1 MPPYDYDKTQLRAV
15 VQGVYETLVRK
26 RLGVPEERPFGTGSR
41 RLDVR
46 AVRAGALTQ
55 EDISDLMGRAFAIAV
70 AQGQRHGSIKPG
82 TLKPTRQGVSR
93 AYARLARGWSDRDYE
108 TSLALARQARAN
120 PLPAAAGA
128 VVSVGAKAA
137 GIASIGMLAWE
148 GYQWYRK
155 RNPKTRQVARAGE
168 GSALNVRGRRPAD
181 PQLLLGGFA
190 IVPWSQDPAGLG
202 YITYTADRIFPA
214 EAAVLRQAGM
224 YVDRGLEK
232 IWRPRGE
239 GEVERLA
246 EERAEAMEQMDPTAL
261 ARAVGPSSEV
271 ISRDLASKDPL
282 YGWLRSE
289 DALTFFRAYPPRI
302 TAEGNLDL
310 PEEYAEEIGLAVSD
324 RARSRGVPLAA
335 EPTAASIYS
344 ALKKIF
350 KVRKIGSYEVTRT
363 GIRVYRTAS
372 QPSLREAYD
381 RLRRQLASLPRG
393 EHGGAADVLLE
404 RASRPAQA
412 ALLKDSPF
420 SAPAREKPDATVQA
434 YHIRR
439 AGAALAAA
447 HMASQG
453 DLRGFR
459 MLGFERE
466 VDVEDARERARSI
479 LVSALRVLT
488 EAHQNVDAREAWL
501 LKQIQQEANAR
512 LPIDPP
518 LRRNS
523 WARAA
528 VASVGLGSRA
538 AVAASRSG
546 VAAVRAWVKTPRGR
560 KVLAQ
565 ALGIASSLGL
575 QVLLMEAARHLTP
588 TQAEVLARVV
598 TQETGV
604 PVSRDDV
611 VTALTETSAT

>member
-15 VQGVYETLVRK
+15 VQGVYETLVRE
-26 RLGVPEERPFGTGSR
+26 RLGMPAERSFGSGSR

-46 AVRAGALTQ
+46 ALRAGALTR

-82 TLKPTRQGVSR
+82 TLTPTRQGVSR
-93 AYARLARGWSDRDYE
+93 AYARLARGWSDEDYE
-108 TSLALARQARAN
+108 TSLALARKARAN

-128 VVSVGAKAA
+128 AVAVGARAA
-137 GIASIGMLAWE
+137 GIAGIGMLAWE

-155 RNPKTRQVARAGE
+155 RNPRIKQIARAGE
-168 GSALNVRGRRPAD
+168 GSALNVRGRRPED
-181 PQLLLGGFA
+181 PQLLRGGFA

-214 EAAVLRQAGM
+214 EAAALRQAGM

-246 EERAEAMEQMDPTAL
+246 EERAEAMKQMDPTAL

-289 DALTFFRAYPPRI
+289 DALAFFRAYPPLI
-302 TAEGNLDL
+302 TPEGNLDL
-310 PEEYAEEIGLAVSD
+310 PEEYAEEIGLSVFR
-324 RARSRGVPLAA
+324 RARELGTPLAA

-344 ALKKIF
+344 ALKKAF
-350 KVRKIGSYEVTRT
+350 KVRKIGAFEVTRT
-363 GIRVYRTAS
+363 GVKVYRTAS
-372 QPSLREAYD
+372 KPSLREAYD
-381 RLRRQLASLPRG
+381 RLRRQLAALPRA
-393 EHGGAADVLLE
+393 EYGGAPGVLLE

-412 ALLKDSPF
+412 SMLEDSPF
-420 SAPAREKPDATVQA
+420 SAPAREKPDETVQA

-459 MLGFERE
+459 MLGFERA

-488 EAHQNVDAREAWL
+488 KAHQNVDAREAWL

-512 LPIDPP
+512 LPTGPP
-518 LRRNS
+518 VRRNNPV
-523 WARAA
+523 ARVV
-528 VASVGLGSRA
+528 VAGSRA

-560 KVLAQ
+560 KMVAQ
-565 ALGIASSLGL
+565 ALGVAGSLGL
-575 QVLLMEAARHLTP
+575 QVLLLEVAKHLTP
-588 TQAEVLARVV
+588 TQADALARAV
-598 TQETGV
+598 TAETGV
-604 PVSRDDV
+604 RVSRDDV
-611 VTALTETSAT
+611 VTALTETSTT